1 MKDRNN
7 QMFMPY
13 DQNAFYPYPYAYPY
27 MQNNLENRVESLERM
42 VKKLE
47 NRISKLENSTTNV
60 YGNEYNTSIPDIYNQ
75 NIYPNAMH
83 MM

>member
-7 QMFMPY
+7 QMFMPF
-13 DQNAFYPYPYAYPY
+13 DQNGYYPYPYQYPY
-27 MQNNLENRVESLERM
+27 MGNDLMNRIESLERSVKRLENRVSR
-42 VKKLE
+42 
-47 NRISKLENSTTNV
+47 LENSTTNV
-60 YGNEYNTSIPDIYNQ
+60 YGNEYNTSIPDVYNQ